1 VYPLALRAL
10 MRSAIFTESFAVTTA
25 SALFPVFGPHFAFET
40 PLTLVSADCTLFGQP
55 DGHLR
60 PETSSVTV
68 FSSAATASAACATP
82 FTAGAA
88 MAPAERTAKAA
99 IMVILVFII
108 LE

>member
-1 VYPLALRAL
+1 MYPFALRAVI
-10 MRSAIFTESFAVTTA
+10 RSAIFTEASALTTA
-25 SALFPVFGPHFAFET
+25 SALFPVLAPHFADET
-40 PLTLVSADCTLFGQP
+40 PLTLLSADCTFFGQP
-55 DGHLR
+55 AAHLR

-68 FSSAATASAACATP
+68 FSSAATTSAVCALP
-82 FTAGAA
+82 VTAGAA